1 MQKFG
6 KTLITDSGRRMLVQV
21 DGAQGQITY
30 TNAALFTQDVKDMS
44 EEEQIALTA
53 LTGQQLIT
61 PVSVSQVTDTT
72 VTVSASFNNS
82 KVTEDLKFNSIGWY
96 AKTSVDKKEQ
106 LMAVTPSLT
115 EQTLVAGAEGAST
128 SSLDIDMVFG
138 RSHNTTVVLKPNQEG
153 VVNTGQMQEAIDK
166 AINDNA
172 AQLKAEFAKAY
183 AAKDE
188 VYPKQDV
195 FSKEEIKALAPL
207 NAPDGNNVYDTTI
220 NLDTYSTVG
229 TTKFLNCKLQSSGQM
244 ADFKQETEK
253 LYGWI
258 FNIPKWNGA
267 TEYQQIV
274 YICNYGDGTLIY
286 LRSHVDN
293 SGKTKEDFE
302 KLTTDK
308 DLTAFAK
315 DIKKQI
321 ENAGRVKTVDG
332 IAPDK
337 DGNVQTDHY
346 TKVEID
352 QKVTDINGH
361 IDTVEKREIT
371 HVCDDYDTGVEYS
384 KNHKDVFVAVTGN

>member
-30 TNAALFTQDVKDMS
+30 TNAALFTQDIKDMS

-96 AKTSVDKKEQ
+96 AKTSVDKQEQ

-128 SSLDIDMVFG
+128 SSLDINMIFG
-138 RSHNTTVVLKPNQEG
+138 RSHDTTVVLNPNQEG
-153 VVNTGQMQEAIDK
+153 VVNAGQMKQAID
-166 AINDNA
+166 DNA

-183 AAKDE
+183 ATKDE

-195 FSKEEIKALAPL
+195 FSKKEIKALAPL

-244 ADFKQETEK
+244 AGFKQETEK

-267 TEYQQIV
+267 TEFQQIV

-293 SGKTKEDFE
+293 SGKTVEDFE
-302 KLTTDK
+302 KLATDK

-315 DIKKQI
+315 DIKDQI
-321 ENAGRVKTVDG
+321 KNAGQVKTVDG

-337 DGNVQTDHY
+337 DGNVNVDSY
-346 TKVEID
+346 SKAESDKRYNDLISRIEI
-352 QKVTDINGH
+352 QENK
-361 IDTVEKREIT
+361 EIV
-371 HVCDDYDTGVEYS
+371 HQCDDLDSGIAYS
-384 KNHKDVFVAVTGN
+384 KAHPDVFVATP